1 MDGSGRET
9 RFYVR
14 DNGMGIDPQDIEKIF
29 GIFVELDQAREGTGL
44 GLALVKRI
52 VELYRGN
59 IQAESEG
66 PGRGACFR
74 FTLPE
79 AVRPQVEEP

>member
-1 MDGSGRET
+1 
-9 RFYVR
+9 
-14 DNGMGIDPQDIEKIF
+14 MGIDQRNIEKIF
-29 GIFVELDQAREGTGL
+29 GIFVKLDQASEGTGL

-52 VELYRGN
+52 VELYGGAIRV
-59 IQAESEG
+59 ESDG